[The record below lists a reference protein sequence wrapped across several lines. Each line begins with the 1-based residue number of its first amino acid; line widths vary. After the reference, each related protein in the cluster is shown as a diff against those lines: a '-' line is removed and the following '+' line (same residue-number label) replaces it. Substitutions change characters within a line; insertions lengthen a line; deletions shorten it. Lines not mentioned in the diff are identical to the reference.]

1 MPLTVA
7 IQMDPIEKIDID
19 ADSTFA
25 LALEAQQRG
34 HALWHYLPQDLTF
47 SAGSVFARARPLE
60 VQRQRGD
67 HFRLGEEEVLDLG
80 SLDMVLMRQDP
91 PFDMAYITATHIL
104 QHIHPQTFVV
114 NDPVEVRN
122 APEKLFVTHFPDL
135 MPPTL
140 ITSDRAAIRAFRE
153 EHEDII
159 LKPLF
164 GNGGAGVFHVDPD
177 DDNLNALL
185 EMFTQFYR
193 EPIVVQRYLPEVRDG
208 DKRIILI
215 DGRAAGAVKR
225 VPKAGEARANL
236 HVGAPA
242 EKATLS
248 RARPRDL
255 RDDRP
260 GAQQAR
266 PALRRHRRHRRL
278 PHRDQRHLAHRHP
291 GNRPLRRGL
300 AGGATV
306 GRFRDAAAH
315 GRGVSVSQPS
325 QCFDSQS
332 SLHAP
337 AGAVVLTASSCC
349 YA

>member
-34 HALWHYLPQDLTF
+34 HELWHYLPQDLTF

-60 VQRQRGD
+60 VKRQRGD

-104 QHIHPQTFVV
+104 QHIHPKTFVV

-122 APEKLFVTHFPDL
+122 APEKLFVTQFPDL

-215 DGRAAGAVKR
+215 DGRAAGVVKR

-236 HVGAPA
+236 HAGARA

-248 RARPRDL
+248 AR
-255 RDDRP
+255 DREICETIGP
-260 GAQQAR
+260 E
-266 PALRRHRRHRRL
+266 LSK
-278 PHRDQRHLAHRHP
+278 
-291 GNRPLRRGL
+291 RGL
-300 AGGATV
+300 LFVGIDVIGDYLTEINV
-306 GRFRDAAAH
+306 TSPTGIQEIGRFDEVSLEAQLWDAFETRRRTDVA
-315 GRGVSVSQPS
+315 
-325 QCFDSQS
+325 
-332 SLHAP
+332 
-337 AGAVVLTASSCC
+337 
-349 YA
+349 

>member
-60 VQRQRGD
+60 VKRQRGD

-104 QHIHPQTFVV
+104 QHIHPKTFVV

-122 APEKLFVTHFPDL
+122 APEKLFVTQFPDL

-164 GNGGAGVFHVDPD
+164 GNGGAGVFHVDPA

-193 EPIVVQRYLPEVRDG
+193 EPIVVQRYLPEIREG

-215 DGRAAGAVKR
+215 DGRAAGVVKR
-225 VPKAGEARANL
+225 IPKTGEARANL
-236 HVGAPA
+236 HVGARP

-248 RARPRDL
+248 ARDHEICEAIGPEL
-255 RDDRP
+255 SK
-260 GAQQAR
+260 
-266 PALRRHRRHRRL
+266 
-278 PHRDQRHLAHRHP
+278 
-291 GNRPLRRGL
+291 RGL
-300 AGGATV
+300 LFVGIDVIGDYLTEINV
-306 GRFRDAAAH
+306 TSPTGIQEIGRFD
-315 GRGVSVSQPS
+315 GVSLEAQLWDVFEERRRTSE
-325 QCFDSQS
+325 
-332 SLHAP
+332 A
-337 AGAVVLTASSCC
+337 
-349 YA
+349 